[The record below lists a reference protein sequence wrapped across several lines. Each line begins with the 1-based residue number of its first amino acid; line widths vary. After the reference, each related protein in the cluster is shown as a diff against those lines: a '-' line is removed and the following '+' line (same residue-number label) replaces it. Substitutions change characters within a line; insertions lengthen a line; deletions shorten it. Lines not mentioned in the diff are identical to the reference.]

1 MKPPARLWLWLGIG
15 LLLVVAITTV
25 LQAVNALIWQL
36 SYLLPSWLV
45 GPTLLLLFGGGAL
58 LLVQLLWPWWQAS
71 RRGAGPK
78 AAAGVVAPGNRQEA
92 AQQNLAAI
100 DQLLERIRDDVQRE
114 ALRQERQRVAAELER
129 GDLVVV
135 VFGTGSAGKT
145 SLIRALLKD
154 VVGEVG
160 AAMGSTDDCRR
171 YRLRLSNL
179 PRGLQLVDTPG
190 ILEAG
195 SAGQE
200 REQRAR
206 GQAAQADLLLLVV
219 DGDLRNAEQEVFDAL
234 ARLGKRLLLVLNK
247 CDLRGQEEER
257 RLLALLRRRGQG
269 RIAPEDVV
277 PASAAPQSVPMPG
290 GRPLQP
296 PPEIDALL
304 RRIAQVLHSDGEE
317 LIADNILLQSR
328 RLSDAGRQ
336 LLSDQRQSDAET
348 VVDRYSWISA
358 GVLAATPL
366 PVVDLLGAAAV
377 NAQMVVEIG
386 RIYGVSLSRASAQ
399 DLAVSVGRTLA
410 SLGVIKGGVSL
421 IGSALSLNLPA
432 LLLTRAVQAVGAGW
446 LTRVAGRSFITYF
459 QQDQD
464 WGTAASR
471 RWCSASTTSTAVTPP
486 CRPSS
491 APPSAAWWNRCSAS
505 RSRGNCPRGRRSRD
519 GAEPQ
524 GLRRWRQQGAAGIEH
539 GDQHQIGHRDGHRNG
554 AGDDRHP
561 AAPGFGAAHGS
572 DASTTTARRCS
583 SASPVWGLPSTAL
596 R

>member
-1 MKPPARLWLWLGIG
+1 M
-15 LLLVVAITTV
+15 LLVVAVTTV

-58 LLVQLLWPWWQAS
+58 LLAQLFWPWWQAS
-71 RRGAGPK
+71 RRGGKQPPK
-78 AAAGVVAPGNRQEA
+78 APMAAPGNRQEA

-171 YRLRLSNL
+171 YRLRLTNL

-206 GQAAQADLLLLVV
+206 SQAAQADLLLLVV

-257 RLLALLRRRGQG
+257 RLLALLRRRCQG

-296 PPEIDALL
+296 APEIDALL

-336 LLSDQRQSDAET
+336 LLSDQRQSDAEA

-410 SLGVIKGGVSL
+410 SLGVIKGGLSL

-432 LLLTRAVQAVGAGW
+432 LLLKIGRAHV
-446 LTRVAGRSFITYF
+446 
-459 QQDQD
+459 
-464 WGTAASR
+464 
-471 RWCSASTTSTAVTPP
+471 
-486 CRPSS
+486 
-491 APPSAAWWNRCSAS
+491 
-505 RSRGNCPRGRRSRD
+505 
-519 GAEPQ
+519 
-524 GLRRWRQQGAAGIEH
+524 
-539 GDQHQIGHRDGHRNG
+539 
-554 AGDDRHP
+554 
-561 AAPGFGAAHGS
+561 
-572 DASTTTARRCS
+572 
-583 SASPVWGLPSTAL
+583 
-596 R
+596 

>member
-1 MKPPARLWLWLGIG
+1 M
-15 LLLVVAITTV
+15 LLVVAITTV

-58 LLVQLLWPWWQAS
+58 LLGQLLWPWWQAS
-71 RRGAGPK
+71 RRGASQKGS
-78 AAAGVVAPGNRQEA
+78 ATVAAPGNRQEA

-206 GQAAQADLLLLVV
+206 SQAAQADLLLLVV

-257 RLLALLRRRGQG
+257 RLLALLRRRCQG

-277 PASAAPQSVPMPG
+277 AASAAPQSVPMPG

-296 PPEIDALL
+296 PPEMDALL

-328 RLSDAGRQ
+328 RLNDAGRQ
-336 LLSDQRQSDAET
+336 LLTEQRQSDAEA

-410 SLGVIKGGVSL
+410 SLGVIKGGLSV

-464 WGTAASR
+464 WG
-471 RWCSASTTSTAVTPP
+471 
-486 CRPSS
+486 
-491 APPSAAWWNRCSAS
+491 
-505 RSRGNCPRGRRSRD
+505 D
-519 GAEPQ
+519 GGIQEVVQ
-524 GLRRWRQQGAAGIEH
+524 RQY
-539 GDQHQIGHRDGHRNG
+539 
-554 AGDDRHP
+554 
-561 AAPGFGAAHGS
+561 
-572 DASTTTARRCS
+572 
-583 SASPVWGLPSTAL
+583 
-596 R
+596 

>member
-1 MKPPARLWLWLGIG
+1 M
-15 LLLVVAITTV
+15 LLVVAVTTV
-25 LQAVNALIWQL
+25 LQPVNALIWQL

-58 LLVQLLWPWWQAS
+58 LLAQLFWPWWQAS
-71 RRGAGPK
+71 RRGGKQPPK
-78 AAAGVVAPGNRQEA
+78 APMAAPGNRQEA

-171 YRLRLSNL
+171 YRLRLTNL

-206 GQAAQADLLLLVV
+206 SQAAQADLLLLVV

-257 RLLALLRRRGQG
+257 RLLALLRRRCQG

-296 PPEIDALL
+296 APEIDALL

-336 LLSDQRQSDAET
+336 LLSDQRQSDAEA

-410 SLGVIKGGVSL
+410 SLGVIKGGLSL

-464 WGTAASR
+464 WGDGGVQEVVQRQYDLNR
-471 RWCSASTTSTAVTPP
+471 RDSALQAFL
-486 CRPSS
+486 
-491 APPSAAWWNRCSAS
+491 SAAFS
-505 RSRGNCPRGRRSRD
+505 RVV
-519 GAEPQ
+519 EPLQ
-524 GLRRWRQQGAAGIEH
+524 RQQKQGQLPPRPQE
-539 GDQHQIGHRDGHRNG
+539 
-554 AGDDRHP
+554 P
-561 AAPGFGAAHGS
+561 
-572 DASTTTARRCS
+572 RR
-583 SASPVWGLPSTAL
+583 G
-596 R
+596 

>member
-1 MKPPARLWLWLGIG
+1 VKAPARLWLWLGIG
-15 LLLVVAITTV
+15 LLLVVAISAV

-58 LLVQLLWPWWQAS
+58 LLAQVMWPWLQAS
-71 RRGAGPK
+71 RRNGPAK
-78 AAAGVVAPGNRQEA
+78 GPSAAMPPGNRQEA

-114 ALRQERQRVAAELER
+114 ALRQERERVAAELER

-145 SLIRALLKD
+145 SLIRALLRD

-160 AAMGSTDDCRR
+160 AAMGSTDACQS

-195 SAGQE
+195 SDGQE

-206 GQAAQADLLLLVV
+206 SQAAQADLLLLVV

-247 CDLRGQEEER
+247 CDLRGQDEER
-257 RLLALLRRRGQG
+257 RLMALLRRRCQG

-277 PASAAPQSVPMPG
+277 AASAAPQSVPMPG

-296 PPEIDALL
+296 PAEIDALL

-336 LLSDQRQSDAET
+336 LLGEQRQGDAEA

-410 SLGVIKGGVSL
+410 SLGVIKGGLSV

-432 LLLTRAVQAVGAGW
+432 LLLARAVQAVGAGW

-464 WGTAASR
+464 WGDCGIQEVVQRQYDLNR
-471 RWCSASTTSTAVTPP
+471 RDSALQAFL
-486 CRPSS
+486 
-491 APPSAAWWNRCSAS
+491 SAALS
-505 RSRGNCPRGRRSRD
+505 RVVEPLQRQQKQGQLPPRPP
-519 GAEPQ
+519 GAER
-524 GLRRWRQQGAAGIEH
+524 G
-539 GDQHQIGHRDGHRNG
+539 
-554 AGDDRHP
+554 
-561 AAPGFGAAHGS
+561 
-572 DASTTTARRCS
+572 
-583 SASPVWGLPSTAL
+583 
-596 R
+596 

>member
-1 MKPPARLWLWLGIG
+1 M
-15 LLLVVAITTV
+15 LLVVAVTTV

-58 LLVQLLWPWWQAS
+58 LLAQLFWPWWQAS
-71 RRGAGPK
+71 RRGGKQPPK
-78 AAAGVVAPGNRQEA
+78 APMAAPGNRQEA

-171 YRLRLSNL
+171 YRLRLTNL

-206 GQAAQADLLLLVV
+206 SQAAQADLLLLVV

-257 RLLALLRRRGQG
+257 RLLALLRRRCQG

-296 PPEIDALL
+296 APEIDALL

-336 LLSDQRQSDAET
+336 LLNDQRQSDAEA

-410 SLGVIKGGVSL
+410 SLGVIKGGLSL

-464 WGTAASR
+464 WGDGGVQEVVQRQYDLNR
-471 RWCSASTTSTAVTPP
+471 RDSALQAFL
-486 CRPSS
+486 
-491 APPSAAWWNRCSAS
+491 SAAFS
-505 RSRGNCPRGRRSRD
+505 RVV
-519 GAEPQ
+519 EPLQ
-524 GLRRWRQQGAAGIEH
+524 RQQKQGQLPPRPQE
-539 GDQHQIGHRDGHRNG
+539 
-554 AGDDRHP
+554 P
-561 AAPGFGAAHGS
+561 
-572 DASTTTARRCS
+572 RR
-583 SASPVWGLPSTAL
+583 G
-596 R
+596 